1 MGKRLT
7 LVLGG
12 ARSGKSAHAR
22 RLAEERGSA
31 VLFVATA
38 EPCDA
43 EMADRIARNRA
54 ERPADWRTLEAPVDT
69 AAAIERHAGAADLIL
84 LDCISVL
91 AGNIY
96 SREED
101 FDAAER
107 RLEREIDLLLD
118 LHERSPAEWI
128 LVSNEVGMGVVPAYP
143 LGRAYRDGLGR
154 AHQRLAARADEA
166 HFVVAG
172 LVLRLK

>member
-22 RLAEERGSA
+22 RLAEERGTA

-38 EPCDA
+38 EPCDE
-43 EMADRIARNRA
+43 EMAERIARHRT
-54 ERPADWRTLEAPVDT
+54 ERPDGWRTLEAPVEA
-69 AAAIERHAGAADLIL
+69 AAAIERHAGGADVIL
-84 LDCISVL
+84 LDCLCVL

-101 FDAAER
+101 HGAAER
-107 RLEREIDLLLD
+107 RLEREVDLLLD
-118 LHERSPAEWI
+118 LHERSHAEWI
-128 LVSNEVGMGVVPAYP
+128 VVSNEVGMGVVPAYP
-143 LGRAYRDGLGR
+143 LGRAFRDGLGR

-166 HFVVAG
+166 RFVIAG
-172 LVLRLK
+172 LAMRLK

>member
-12 ARSGKSAHAR
+12 ARSGKSSHAR
-22 RLAEERGSA
+22 RLAEERGTS

-38 EPCDA
+38 EPLDG
-43 EMADRIARNRA
+43 EMAERIACHRA
-54 ERPADWRTLEAPVDT
+54 ERPKDWRTLEAPRGT
-69 AAAIERHAGAADLIL
+69 AAEIERHAGASDLIL
-84 LDCISVL
+84 LDCFSIL

-96 SREED
+96 SGEED
-101 FDAAER
+101 FRAAER
-107 RLEREIDLLLD
+107 RLTEELELLLD
-118 LHERSPAEWI
+118 VYERGSAEWI
-128 LVSNEVGMGVVPAYP
+128 IVSNEVGMGVVPAYP

-166 HFVVAG
+166 HFIVAG